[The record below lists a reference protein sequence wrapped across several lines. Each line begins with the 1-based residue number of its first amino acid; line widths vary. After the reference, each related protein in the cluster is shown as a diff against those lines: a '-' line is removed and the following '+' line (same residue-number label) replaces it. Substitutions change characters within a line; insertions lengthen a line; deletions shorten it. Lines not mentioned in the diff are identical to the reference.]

1 MNVILLEKVGKLGA
15 LGDTVSVKAG
25 YGRNFLIPKGKAV
38 PANKANIEAF
48 EARRSE
54 LEAAAAEKL
63 AAAQARADAIG
74 ALTISIPANAGE
86 EGKLFGSIGTNEI
99 AAALLE
105 AGHVVDK
112 TEIRLPEGTLRALGE
127 TAVAIQLHSD
137 VTIEI
142 TVALVAE

>member
-63 AAAQARADAIG
+63 AAAQTRADAIG

-99 AAALLE
+99 AAALLA

-137 VTIEI
+137 ITIEV

>member
-38 PANKANIEAF
+38 PANKANVEAF

-63 AAAQARADAIG
+63 AAAQARANAIG
-74 ALTISIPANAGE
+74 ELTISIAANAGE

-99 AAALLE
+99 ASALLE
-105 AGHVVDK
+105 AGHTVDK

-127 TAVAIQLHSD
+127 TVVAIQLHSD